1 MDKDEKLRFAR
12 EMKDLAS
19 KAKTIAER
27 MQSDAREDNPSL
39 RLARNLMSYMQDML
53 DDRLETYVRCLE
65 KAKGSERLKDWCLA
79 HPDLAWDII
88 DSLGDAARD
97 RVCFD
102 MMFKLAS
109 MLEDDGVVVDDRIVP
124 PEAM

>member
-1 MDKDEKLRFAR
+1 MDRKQSMRFAG
-12 EMKDLAS
+12 ELKDLAS
-19 KAKTIAER
+19 KAKTLAER
-27 MQSDAREDNPSL
+27 MRSDAREDNPSL
-39 RLARNLMSYMQDML
+39 RFARNLMSYMQDML
-53 DDRLETYVRCLE
+53 DDRLENYVECLE
-65 KAKGSERLKDWCLA
+65 KAKRSERLKDWCLA

-88 DSLGDAARD
+88 DSLGDTARD

-124 PEAM
+124 PQTI